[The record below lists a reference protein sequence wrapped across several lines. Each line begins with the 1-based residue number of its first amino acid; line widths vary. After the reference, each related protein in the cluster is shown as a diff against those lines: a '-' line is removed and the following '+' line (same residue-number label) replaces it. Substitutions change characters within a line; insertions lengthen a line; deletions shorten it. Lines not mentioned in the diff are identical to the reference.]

1 MVSDWNEEQMGIAA
15 VRIAGQPAY
24 TAGAGGKAGCFE
36 DSALSRPDDDSV
48 VTVDVIVPPEV
59 PPERQTVSI
68 YGLDQL
74 QSVDEAGADEAACRA
89 LREEPNP
96 IMTKTIEIAAQAL
109 ALSPDSAARG
119 EKITITG
126 SGFTQAAAGGNDIRL
141 VSIGGTKVDADP
153 SGFEVGFGGDV
164 TLIVT
169 VPLEVSNG
177 ANEVRVEGAENILGQ
192 ATLMI
197 PEAAITLEPEV
208 SRRSTEVEVTG
219 SGFLANRLVSLT
231 YGGGADVVGALADSK
246 GNVSLTFTVPNSAEI
261 GKTNPVTAVAET
273 ASNGRTTRIRAEAG
287 HSTPAP
293 VITTTPDPAG
303 PGDSLTV
310 RGENLPLFST
320 VTRLEI
326 DGKEMMPRLGSN
338 TDGDGAF
345 EVKVIM
351 PFAEPGDQ
359 TLRVEV
365 AGLVVFHTIGVVEPA
380 RPSGVVFETLIDAG
394 VLVVVWRYD
403 ETEGTWAFFDPR
415 PELAGVNP
423 FMGTD
428 QNAH

>member
-109 ALSPDSAARG
+109 ALSLDSAARG

-231 YGGGADVVGALADSK
+231 YGGRRWRVG
-246 GNVSLTFTVPNSAEI
+246 
-261 GKTNPVTAVAET
+261 
-273 ASNGRTTRIRAEAG
+273 
-287 HSTPAP
+287 
-293 VITTTPDPAG
+293 
-303 PGDSLTV
+303 
-310 RGENLPLFST
+310 
-320 VTRLEI
+320 RLE
-326 DGKEMMPRLGSN
+326 GQRLP
-338 TDGDGAF
+338 DLHRA
-345 EVKVIM
+345 
-351 PFAEPGDQ
+351 Q
-359 TLRVEV
+359 LR
-365 AGLVVFHTIGVVEPA
+365 
-380 RPSGVVFETLIDAG
+380 
-394 VLVVVWRYD
+394 
-403 ETEGTWAFFDPR
+403 
-415 PELAGVNP
+415 
-423 FMGTD
+423 
-428 QNAH
+428 